1 MVEEAGTPTPKLP
14 QREETNAIASG
25 AEPPLR
31 LRDLAVHER
40 PQERLQNHGAA
51 ALSETELL
59 ALLLRS
65 GGPRLDVLGVSR
77 TLLQRAGSLQG
88 LLRWSAED
96 FQQIPGIG
104 RVKALQMVTVM
115 EFARRVLRESEG
127 TAPPLLDSP
136 EKVFRHFH
144 IQLAGLDVEKFFTCA
159 LNRKNRLLRQFE
171 ITSGTATSSLVHPR
185 EVFRGAI
192 RVSATG
198 IIAVHNHPS
207 GDPSPSSAD
216 IQVTRMLREAGK
228 TLDLPLM
235 DHVII
240 GSPERDPHGR
250 GYYSFSEA
258 GLV

>member
-1 MVEEAGTPTPKLP
+1 MSA
-14 QREETNAIASG
+14 
-25 AEPPLR
+25 R

-40 PQERLQNHGAA
+40 PQERLESHGAA

-65 GGPRLDVLGVSR
+65 GGRKLDVLGISR
-77 TLLQRAGSLQG
+77 TLLAQAGSLNA

-104 RVKALQMVTVM
+104 KVKALQMLTVM
-115 EFARRVLRESEG
+115 EFARRVLRESE
-127 TAPPLLDSP
+127 TNQPPLLDSP
-136 EKVFRHFH
+136 EKVYHHFNL
-144 IQLAGLDVEKFFTCA
+144 QLAGLEVEKFFTCA
-159 LNRKNRLLRQFE
+159 LNRKNRLIRQFE

-185 EVFRGAI
+185 EVFRDAI
-192 RVSATG
+192 RASATG
-198 IIAVHNHPS
+198 VIAVHNHPS

-228 TLDLPLM
+228 TLDIPLM
-235 DHVII
+235 DHIII
-240 GSPERDPHGR
+240 GRSDRDPHGR